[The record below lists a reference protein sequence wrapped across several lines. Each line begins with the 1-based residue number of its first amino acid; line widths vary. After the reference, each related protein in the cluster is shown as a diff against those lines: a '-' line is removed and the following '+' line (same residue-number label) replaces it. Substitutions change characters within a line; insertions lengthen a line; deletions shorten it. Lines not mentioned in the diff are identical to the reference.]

1 MTPGDYDWNLSY
13 GGSTWLSANST
24 SGVIRVRGMGNA
36 SASLSNEW
44 SVRGSTNWI
53 SGFANDMVL
62 QNQITGNNTSVTVQL
77 LIPSDL
83 PPTPGGFPA
92 APTIYN
98 IANGWVNETT
108 GAYNLSFEIPQ
119 GVPSGVYEIDVTLS
133 FSGNPPVGGS
143 YYNPGDPTTI
153 SVGVQTE
160 FVVQTEPESTIV
172 TAGEELILNSTV
184 TDVEDPN
191 AALSGVSLDLYFDW
205 GGPLQ
210 TILQSGT
217 TDSQGVVSFDP
228 IVPSSAPPGFY
239 DIRVHAPDDLSDT
252 FATPDAGRW
261 LGNESFVNLT
271 VQVAS
276 SVEIS
281 SIPSQ
286 VTALQSFNLVGNV
299 MDSVDVN
306 RTVDGPVGISVFFL
320 DEPEELLIEN
330 QTTNMTGAFNLTVP
344 TDTLGNGVIRGER
357 TVVVSV
363 VNGSTPFYLTGNG
376 VESILVVGVS
386 QFVDSNPF
394 VNTIVDRGE
403 SITITT
409 RLVEF
414 SNNEQPLSGF
424 EVLALFH
431 DTWLDPG
438 VTSADGSVAFEFEVP
453 HDHPLG
459 LVNVTFVFNGSED
472 LHQAVQ
478 ILNTITVRS
487 SATMVIDPITAN
499 PLPGEFFNVTG
510 SLTSS
515 NGSGL
520 SDTSGNPLNPTLTF
534 SIDGDSN
541 TFTVSQVTFD
551 SDGTWLAEIRLD
563 LSFPRGPHGLE
574 ISFTPQVTYFSSA
587 SGFATFDSRGFSV
600 LTIENPD
607 DLDPDNRTIRGDTFD
622 ISLSLIDNAGGPVIS
637 ATIVVRID
645 NITVWGGLTDS
656 NGTASASILVRPD
669 RDPGPMVVT
678 ATFSGING
686 TIGLLGDEAWT
697 RVVVL
702 APTDLV
708 LKEASSPSIAGGSV
722 TLVGSLLDERGQLL
736 KADGNST
743 GGLVHLYLSLIHI

>member
-1 MTPGDYDWNLSY
+1 
-13 GGSTWLSANST
+13 
-24 SGVIRVRGMGNA
+24 
-36 SASLSNEW
+36 
-44 SVRGSTNWI
+44 
-53 SGFANDMVL
+53 
-62 QNQITGNNTSVTVQL
+62 
-77 LIPSDL
+77 
-83 PPTPGGFPA
+83 
-92 APTIYN
+92 
-98 IANGWVNETT
+98 
-108 GAYNLSFEIPQ
+108 
-119 GVPSGVYEIDVTLS
+119 
-133 FSGNPPVGGS
+133 
-143 YYNPGDPTTI
+143 
-153 SVGVQTE
+153 
-160 FVVQTEPESTIV
+160 
-172 TAGEELILNSTV
+172 
-184 TDVEDPN
+184 
-191 AALSGVSLDLYFDW
+191 
-205 GGPLQ
+205 
-210 TILQSGT
+210 
-217 TDSQGVVSFDP
+217 
-228 IVPSSAPPGFY
+228 
-239 DIRVHAPDDLSDT
+239 
-252 FATPDAGRW
+252 
-261 LGNESFVNLT
+261 
-271 VQVAS
+271 
-276 SVEIS
+276 
-281 SIPSQ
+281 
-286 VTALQSFNLVGNV
+286 
-299 MDSVDVN
+299 
-306 RTVDGPVGISVFFL
+306 
-320 DEPEELLIEN
+320 
-330 QTTNMTGAFNLTVP
+330 MTGAFNLTVP

-587 SGFATFDSRGFSV
+587 SGFATFDS
-600 LTIENPD
+600 
-607 DLDPDNRTIRGDTFD
+607 
-622 ISLSLIDNAGGPVIS
+622 
-637 ATIVVRID
+637 
-645 NITVWGGLTDS
+645 
-656 NGTASASILVRPD
+656 
-669 RDPGPMVVT
+669 
-678 ATFSGING
+678 
-686 TIGLLGDEAWT
+686 
-697 RVVVL
+697 
-702 APTDLV
+702 
-708 LKEASSPSIAGGSV
+708 
-722 TLVGSLLDERGQLL
+722 
-736 KADGNST
+736 
-743 GGLVHLYLSLIHI
+743 LSLIHI